1 MRIAT
6 MATGGIGG
14 FLAVKLSNSG
24 HEVATIA
31 RNAHL
36 DAIRKNG
43 LRLEGPSG
51 AESAKPWLATDNPA
65 DVGEVDAIIFG
76 VMGDH
81 LEDAARACRPMLG
94 SNTVVVPFLNGV
106 EAAHRLLEILPERN
120 VANGMAQIST
130 TIASPGVIR
139 QTGEFNSFV
148 FAERDSRPSK
158 RIDALRQ
165 AINEAGSKAP
175 RTNDIERDVWL
186 KFVLFSAV
194 SGVTAAARCT
204 MEDIVSTPELETLFR
219 GVVKESAA
227 IGRSLGVSLAPDTEE
242 KTWSIA
248 QTLPP
253 NMRASTAI
261 DLEHGRPLEIDWIS
275 GAAARLSKKA
285 GINAPINEALY
296 AVLLPHKNGRKIP
309 G

>member
-76 VMGDH
+76 VKGDH

-219 GVVKESAA
+219 GRLLRQGRAWLYLLGTLVVLALAGLNNLVHAADGWTGVVPYGLALSAA
-227 IGRSLGVSLAPDTEE
+227 TVLVMLVTAGIGRRIVYVSETRHA
-242 KTWSIA
+242 
-248 QTLPP
+248 
-253 NMRASTAI
+253 
-261 DLEHGRPLEIDWIS
+261 
-275 GAAARLSKKA
+275 
-285 GINAPINEALY
+285 
-296 AVLLPHKNGRKIP
+296 
-309 G
+309 